1 MRKVILYA
9 FTPFLLTALFG
20 VGCATSSK
28 DSTEPMKAMAADKSV
43 PPSDV
48 QKIAEEAYIYG
59 YPLVLMDVTKEIST
73 NVATPNENGAPLNQ
87 FVHKKSF
94 PDANFNAVV
103 SPNAD
108 TLYSSAWL
116 DVSKEPVILSLPDT
130 GDRYYLMPMLSAWT
144 DVFAS
149 PGSRTNGNGKA
160 DFAVV
165 GPAWKGTLPSGV
177 KEIRAP
183 TNDVWIIG
191 RTQTNGKA
199 DYPAVQALQKQYRLI
214 PLSAWGTNYQ
224 APRNSNVVSGVD
236 MKTAPVGQ
244 VERMS
249 PEEFFKRM
257 AKSLKRNAPA
267 AADASTVA
275 QMVRIGIIPGR
286 DFEPDQLTSSQR
298 SALNE
303 GAKSGLALIVKS
315 AKNPEGKK
323 TNGWVMIEGLGKY
336 GKNYGF
342 RAAVSHTMLGAN
354 LPEDSIYFTATAD
367 LEGQP
372 LSGEN
377 RYVVRFPKGQEPP
390 VNAFWSVTLYNAK
403 NFFAKNSINRYS
415 LGDRDKLQYN
425 EDGSV
430 DIYIQ
435 RQNPGRD
442 KMANW
447 LPTPSGKFNLNLRS
461 YWPKQALLSGQWAPP
476 PIQKVQ
482 DFKNLSDSRGLE

>member
-1 MRKVILYA
+1 MRKLVLYVIA
-9 FTPFLLTALFG
+9 PFLVAVLFG
-20 VGCATSSK
+20 VGCSTPAK
-28 DSTEPMKAMAADKSV
+28 DSHDPMKTVAADKTV
-43 PPSDV
+43 PPGDV

-73 NVATPNENGAPLNQ
+73 NVAAANETAAPVNQ

-94 PDANFNAVV
+94 PDANFNTVV

-116 DVSKEPVILSLPDT
+116 DVTKEPVILSLPDT
-130 GDRYYLMPMLSAWT
+130 GDRYYLMPLMSAWT

-165 GPAWKGTLPSGV
+165 GPAWKGKLPEGI
-177 KEIRAP
+177 KEIRSP
-183 TNDVWIIG
+183 TNDVWLIG

-199 DYPAVQALQKQYRLI
+199 DFPAVQALQKQYRLT

-224 APRNSNVVSGVD
+224 APRNTDVRSGVD
-236 MKTAPVGQ
+236 MKTAPVAQ
-244 VERMS
+244 VERMT

-323 TNGWVMIEGLGKY
+323 TNGWVMIEGLGDY
-336 GKNYGF
+336 GTRYPF
-342 RAAVSHTMLGAN
+342 RAGVAYMGLGAN
-354 LPEDSIYFTATAD
+354 LPEDAIYFTAEND

-372 LSGEN
+372 LSGNN
-377 RYVVRFPKGQEPP
+377 RYVIRFPKGQEPP

-403 NFFAKNSINRYS
+403 HFFAKNSINRYT
-415 LGDRDKLQYN
+415 LGDRDSLQYN
-425 EDGSV
+425 DDGSV

-442 KMANW
+442 KTANW
-447 LPTPSGKFNLNLRS
+447 LPTPTGKFNLNLRS
-461 YWPKQALLSGQWAPP
+461 YWPKQALLNGQWAPP
-476 PIQKVQ
+476 PIQRVQ

>member
-1 MRKVILYA
+1 MRKIMLYVA
-9 FTPFLLTALFG
+9 TPFLVAALFV
-20 VGCATSSK
+20 VGCSTSSK
-28 DSTEPMKAMAADKSV
+28 NSNDPMRTVAADKSI
-43 PPSDV
+43 PPADV

-59 YPLVLMDVTKEIST
+59 YPLVLMDVTKEIGT
-73 NVATPNENGAPLNQ
+73 NVAAPSESAAPVNQ

-149 PGSRTNGNGKA
+149 PGSRTNGNGKV
-160 DFAVV
+160 DLAVV
-165 GPAWKGTLPSGV
+165 GPAWKGQLPEGV

-199 DYPAVQALQKQYRLI
+199 DFPAVQALQKQYRLV

-224 APRNSNVVSGVD
+224 APRNTNVRAGVD
-236 MKTAPVGQ
+236 MKSAPVTQ
-244 VERMS
+244 VERMT

-257 AKSLKRNAPA
+257 ARSLKRNAPQ

-275 QMVRIGIIPGR
+275 QMVRIGLIPGR

-298 SALNE
+298 NALNE
-303 GAKSGLALIVKS
+303 GAKSGLAMIVKS

-336 GKNYGF
+336 GTSYTF
-342 RAAVSHTMLGAN
+342 RAAVSQWALGAN
-354 LPEDSIYFTATAD
+354 IPEDSIYFTAEND

-372 LSGEN
+372 LNGSN
-377 RYVVRFPKGQEPP
+377 RYVIRFPKGQEPP
-390 VNAFWSVTLYNAK
+390 VNAFWSITLYNSK
-403 NFFAKNSINRYS
+403 HFFAKNSINRYT
-415 LGDRDKLQYN
+415 LGDRDKFQYN

-435 RQNPGRD
+435 NQNPGRD

-447 LPTPSGKFNLNLRS
+447 LPSPTGKFSLNLRT
-461 YWPKQALLSGQWAPP
+461 YWPKQALLNGQWAPP
-476 PIQKVQ
+476 PIQKIQ
-482 DFKNLSDSRGLE
+482 DFKNLSDSRSLE